1 MKKISGKTY
10 WFDLPVSDF
19 ARAEHF
25 YHALLDWTFLKLS
38 LPNLPG
44 YRMIEVNGELI
55 GGLRKVVPDTKQ
67 GEAPVLYFCV
77 DQLKEKTRQAQTLG
91 AKLSGEKVA
100 LGKGRGSFQGII
112 DLDDNI
118 IALWVFE

>member
-1 MKKISGKTY
+1 MKKTPGKTY
-10 WFDLPVSDF
+10 WFDLPVSDLD
-19 ARAEHF
+19 RAEHF
-25 YHALLDWTFLKLS
+25 YHALLGWTFLKRP

-55 GGLRKVVPDTKQ
+55 GGFRFVESDIKQ

-77 DQLKEKTRQAQTLG
+77 DHLENKIQQAQALG
-91 AKLSGEKVA
+91 AKLSGQRID
-100 LGKGRGSFQGII
+100 LGANRGSFQGII

-118 IALWVFE
+118 IALWASE